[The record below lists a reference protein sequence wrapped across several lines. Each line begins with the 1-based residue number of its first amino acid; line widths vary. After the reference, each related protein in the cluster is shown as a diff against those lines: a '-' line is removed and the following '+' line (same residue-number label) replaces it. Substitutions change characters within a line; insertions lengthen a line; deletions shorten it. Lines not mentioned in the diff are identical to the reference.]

1 MFAFL
6 SRRRDPGAANQAKNG
21 DVWVE
26 SGLFGMRKYFFCYD
40 ALILEFDKGGAV
52 CFFGPILSSVPANT
66 HHVMVTRELPKMKR

>member
-1 MFAFL
+1 
-6 SRRRDPGAANQAKNG
+6 
-21 DVWVE
+21 
-26 SGLFGMRKYFFCYD
+26 MRKYFFCYD